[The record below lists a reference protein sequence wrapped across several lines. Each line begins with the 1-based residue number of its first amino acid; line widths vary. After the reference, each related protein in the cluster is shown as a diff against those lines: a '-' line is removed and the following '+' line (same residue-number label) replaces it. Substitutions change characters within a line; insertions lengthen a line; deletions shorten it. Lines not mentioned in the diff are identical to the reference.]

1 MATMEETELEM
12 GNLSPTNNSAPF
24 SIGNKVEV
32 TREELG
38 YRGAWY
44 EAIIVEPNPIQKKRR
59 GFFVQYKHLLSDI
72 KDVSE
77 SIPKCEFITKRS
89 LLRPAPPPL
98 ATVDERRS
106 FKVKDVVDA
115 FHLAGWWKGV
125 VASVGGGDGGKGSR
139 FRVAFKDPDEELE
152 FSQNDLRL
160 HVDWVGG
167 KWVAPVSTDEKSGS
181 SSAADQNKQ
190 KNSDSSQK
198 AYVKI
203 RKSRVVGSVDN
214 QSSHV
219 MEERID
225 CSPAETAHSNGGYRN
240 KLGEDI
246 VGDVIDRELNKEI
259 MGTVVDMRTLAAE
272 KPSDPE
278 MPPQLG
284 TSSAA
289 NNHTIKDTASSNK
302 RLEMLDTKTGGLQPL
317 KKLKSG
323 KHVSFALENQEFP
336 KRTRDKDGKLS
347 DSGFLIVE
355 GSSKRNSGDLSDH
368 RSLAVTQGVEKQIVE
383 STHHEVV
390 NEQNATNQVELSL
403 TSGINTSAGASAAA
417 DQPCVENS
425 TQQPDGTPDTKLNS
439 ITTPKPSLVLPFRKN
454 STLWGIVESAEVF
467 ARSPQNPHFSPLAQ
481 YEENKREDVAL
492 QKMINYAYVV
502 EKIPK
507 LTTTELSNSSLINDM
522 LAFVKDWEENGFD
535 VILYKRGLNDILLNN
550 ERQNHFVDKL
560 EEVDGRIK
568 NCNLEKA
575 RAEKEIEEKD
585 MKIKDLER
593 ELMAAKNSMETMDQE
608 KKVMDQEM
616 LVFRSEESAICGE
629 IRHVQ
634 LHFEATVASLKQIF
648 S

>member
-12 GNLSPTNNSAPF
+12 GNLSPTNNLAPF

-32 TREELG
+32 TREEVG

-44 EAIIVEPNPIQKKRR
+44 EAIIVEPNPIQKKKR
-59 GFFVQYKHLLSDI
+59 GFLVQYKHLLSDI

-77 SIPKCEFITKRS
+77 SIPKIEFITKRS

-125 VASVGGGDGGKGSR
+125 VASVVGDDGGKGSR

-167 KWVAPVSTDEKSGS
+167 KWVPPVPTHEQIGKP
-181 SSAADQNKQ
+181 
-190 KNSDSSQK
+190 
-198 AYVKI
+198 
-203 RKSRVVGSVDN
+203 RVVGSVDN
-214 QSSHV
+214 QSSHGV
-219 MEERID
+219 EERID
-225 CSPAETAHSNGGYRN
+225 CSPAETEHSNDG
-240 KLGEDI
+240 
-246 VGDVIDRELNKEI
+246 
-259 MGTVVDMRTLAAE
+259 
-272 KPSDPE
+272 
-278 MPPQLG
+278 
-284 TSSAA
+284 
-289 NNHTIKDTASSNK
+289 ASLKK
-302 RLEMLDTKTGGLQPL
+302 RPEMLDTETGGLQPL
-317 KKLKSG
+317 KKLKSR

-336 KRTRDKDGKLS
+336 KRTRDKDGKQS

-355 GSSKRNSGDLSDH
+355 GSSKRNTGDLSDH
-368 RSLAVTQGVEKQIVE
+368 RSLAVPQGVEKQVVE
-383 STHHEVV
+383 STLHEVV
-390 NEQNATNQVELSL
+390 NEQNATKQVELSS
-403 TSGINTSAGASAAA
+403 TSCINTSAGASAAA

-507 LTTTELSNSSLINDM
+507 LTSTELSNSSLINDM

-568 NCNLEKA
+568 NCNLEKT

-593 ELMAAKNSMETMDQE
+593 ELMAAKSTMETMDQA
-608 KKVMDQEM
+608 KAVMDQEM
-616 LVFRSEESAICGE
+616 LVFRSKESAICGE

-634 LHFEATVASLKQIF
+634 LLFEATVASLKQIF

>member
-225 CSPAETAHSNGGYRN
+225 CSPAETAHSNDRN